1 MTATRSF
8 ISGARGLCCIFQG
21 LFVCLLFLTPLPCD
35 FLKEKKNPFIT
46 THGIC
51 KLIPFKL
58 KMSIFFFQN
67 NLCNCRVGKKAL
79 TAVICLAK
87 NKLLEP
93 RLVNSGVRVFL
104 AEV

>member
-1 MTATRSF
+1 M
-8 ISGARGLCCIFQG
+8 
-21 LFVCLLFLTPLPCD
+21 
-35 FLKEKKNPFIT
+35 

-51 KLIPFKL
+51 KLILFKL
-58 KMSIFFFQN
+58 KMSIFFFGIIYVI
-67 NLCNCRVGKKAL
+67 VGWEKKAL

>member
-1 MTATRSF
+1 M
-8 ISGARGLCCIFQG
+8 
-21 LFVCLLFLTPLPCD
+21 
-35 FLKEKKNPFIT
+35 

-51 KLIPFKL
+51 KLILFKL
-58 KMSIFFFQN
+58 KMSIFFFGIIYVI
-67 NLCNCRVGKKAL
+67 VGWGKKKAL
-79 TAVICLAK
+79 TAVIRLAK